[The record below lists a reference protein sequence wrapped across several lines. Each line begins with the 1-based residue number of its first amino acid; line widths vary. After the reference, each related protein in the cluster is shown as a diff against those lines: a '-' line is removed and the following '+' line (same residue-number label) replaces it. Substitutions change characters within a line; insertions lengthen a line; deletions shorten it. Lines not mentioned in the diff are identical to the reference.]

1 MVRGVRGRRS
11 VVLGLALTVML
22 AGCATVTAT
31 GDGGES
37 ISAGV
42 GSGRGENASP
52 TPTESAVVDAEAEAL
67 AQSWLDGAVLPPGAV
82 ASETKPASFLSYY
95 AWPCQPMVERTAY
108 WTVEGS
114 TVAETS
120 NWLRENPTGG
130 LMVTTPGLIPE
141 DTDYDEANVGNASAY
156 DSLEGI
162 AYTITRTANGVAIRA
177 EIGVIPAGSECPE
190 GNWGGPGQG

>member
-1 MVRGVRGRRS
+1 MVRGVRQQRS
-11 VVLGLALTVML
+11 VVLGLALTMML
-22 AGCATVTAT
+22 AGCATVATT

-42 GSGRGENASP
+42 GSRTDENASP
-52 TPTESAVVDAEAEAL
+52 TPTDNMVVDAEAEAL

-82 ASETKPASFLSYY
+82 ASETAPASFLSYY

-114 TVAETS
+114 TVAETA
-120 NWLRENPTGG
+120 NWLKQNPTGG
-130 LMVTTPGLIPE
+130 LMVTTPGPIAE
-141 DTDYDEANVGNASAY
+141 DTHYDEATVGNASAY

-162 AYTITRTANGVAIRA
+162 AYTITRTAYGVGIRA

-190 GNWGGPGQG
+190 GDWGGPGQG

>member
-1 MVRGVRGRRS
+1 MVRGVRQRRS
-11 VVLGLALTVML
+11 AVLGLALTVML

-37 ISAGV
+37 ISGGV
-42 GSGRGENASP
+42 GSGTGENASP
-52 TPTESAVVDAEAEAL
+52 TPTEDAVVDAEAEAL

-82 ASETKPASFLSYY
+82 ASETTPASFLSYY

-114 TVAETS
+114 TVAETA
-120 NWLRENPTGG
+120 NWLKQNPTGG
-130 LMVTTPGLIPE
+130 LVVTTPGPIAE
-141 DTDYDEANVGNASAY
+141 DTDYDEATVGNASAY

-162 AYTITRTANGVAIRA
+162 AYTITRTADGVAIRA